1 MKENTMQK
9 MLLNRDS
16 IGLWECFSSV
26 KREFKHS
33 ETITT
38 FSSDYDTIGILSSG
52 TVYLCTINSDGH
64 RRILDYYVKGDIF
77 GKRFIPDSEN
87 ELYYFMAKT
96 DCKID
101 FVKYKNLITCCS
113 KSCDRHIDMIDYIVM
128 STSIRSLIHIDILGQ
143 GTLRSKLLLFF
154 EYLKEQKKSTT
165 FSLPMPFSDL
175 ADYLST
181 NRSAMMREIK
191 SMTDDGIIKCDKRK
205 ITLL

>member
-1 MKENTMQK
+1 MNENTMKK
-9 MLLNRDS
+9 MLVNRDF
-16 IGLWECFSSV
+16 IGLWECLSPV
-26 KREFKHS
+26 KREYNRG

-38 FSSDYDTIGILSSG
+38 FSSDYDTIGIISSG

-96 DCKID
+96 NCKID
-101 FVKYKNLITCCS
+101 FVRYKKLITCCE
-113 KSCDRHIDMIDYIVM
+113 KSCNRHIDMIDYLVM
-128 STSIRSLIHIDILGQ
+128 STSIKSLIHIDILGQ

-154 EYLKEQKKSTT
+154 EYLKEEKNSNT